1 MEERDRVKARMKA
14 AKGDEREYL
23 DGIQGALKILMN
35 TFYGVLASSFYRFT
49 NLEIGSAVT
58 GYARETIKGLIE
70 KLKSENFRVIYGDTD
85 SVFIESG
92 AQSPEEAIS
101 IGRELSE
108 RISREEGVIVEFEKV
123 MDPLFSHGAKKRYA
137 GKIIYPESQK
147 GEVLVRGYEV
157 RRTDSFDLQSEA
169 LSKVFELVLDRNLQG
184 AIDFRNDIIGKIK
197 AGDTSSINI
206 DDLVISRSVRD
217 FRNYKE
223 QSLANIRVAKKLME
237 MGETFIPGMKV
248 SWIVTNSKKSP
259 QEVEPYMDGVPFN
272 GTPDWEYYARRV
284 DETLNRVLE
293 GLSEDYRELQENGRT
308 DTSGKAK
315 DNMDTQ
321 QKSLFEFS

>member
-1 MEERDRVKARMKA
+1 
-14 AKGDEREYL
+14 
-23 DGIQGALKILMN
+23 
-35 TFYGVLASSFYRFT
+35 
-49 NLEIGSAVT
+49 
-58 GYARETIKGLIE
+58 
-70 KLKSENFRVIYGDTD
+70 
-85 SVFIESG
+85 
-92 AQSPEEAIS
+92 
-101 IGRELSE
+101 
-108 RISREEGVIVEFEKV
+108 
-123 MDPLFSHGAKKRYA
+123 
-137 GKIIYPESQK
+137 
-147 GEVLVRGYEV
+147 
-157 RRTDSFDLQSEA
+157 
-169 LSKVFELVLDRNLQG
+169 
-184 AIDFRNDIIGKIK
+184 
-197 AGDTSSINI
+197 
-206 DDLVISRSVRD
+206 
-217 FRNYKE
+217 
-223 QSLANIRVAKKLME
+223 ME